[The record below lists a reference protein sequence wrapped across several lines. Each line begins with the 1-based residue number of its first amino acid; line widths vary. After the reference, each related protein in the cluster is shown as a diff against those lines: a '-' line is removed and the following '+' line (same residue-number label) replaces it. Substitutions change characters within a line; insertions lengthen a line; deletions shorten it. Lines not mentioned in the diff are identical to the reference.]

1 MQPNN
6 NQNQIPP
13 QSAPPPA
20 PIPQQP
26 VQPNPPAQQPIAQA
40 VPTSA
45 MPQGLVMPTSQPQ
58 TPVGS
63 KAYSNLAIASIV
75 MGGLSIPASLLS
87 ILTAFIPILGIVFG
101 AISLKSS
108 KKGLAISG
116 MILSIVGLILSVAVL
131 IIGISE
137 ENKPKTTSTPAVS
150 KTSISNSVSTDC
162 FITTLPED
170 FTTSVISSKC
180 DIEAKAKNSREEVS
194 IVAITP
200 EQGYNT
206 ADFEAENT
214 NALIKI
220 VQSVDPTISI
230 VKQSKT
236 TFSNQPAY
244 YAEITNS
251 ANQKGAVYYIYTS
264 STYGEP
270 KYQLFLVTLD
280 TLDGFDTLETI
291 KNNWQWK

>member
-1 MQPNN
+1 M
-6 NQNQIPP
+6 
-13 QSAPPPA
+13 
-20 PIPQQP
+20 
-26 VQPNPPAQQPIAQA
+26 
-40 VPTSA
+40 
-45 MPQGLVMPTSQPQ
+45 
-58 TPVGS
+58 
-63 KAYSNLAIASIV
+63 
-75 MGGLSIPASLLS
+75 
-87 ILTAFIPILGIVFG
+87 
-101 AISLKSS
+101 
-108 KKGLAISG
+108 
-116 MILSIVGLILSVAVL
+116 
-131 IIGISE
+131 
-137 ENKPKTTSTPAVS
+137 S